1 MTCMCVCVFL
11 EGQDYEIRTYQ
22 ATKWVSTT
30 LSGMQWDAAMNTG
43 FRRLFSYIQ
52 GNNQNSEFRQFC
64 S

>member
-1 MTCMCVCVFL
+1 MCVSQ
-11 EGQDYEIRTYQ
+11 GQDYEIRTYHD
-22 ATKWVSTT
+22 TKWVSTS

-52 GNNQNSEFRQFC
+52 GNNHSSEFHRFC